1 MKRIL
6 AALAVFALAAFA
18 TSCKSQLPPSPL
30 PTVLITWTA
39 PAACT
44 TAAPCVY
51 AISRSPAVS
60 GACSGTA
67 GTFYTLVG
75 TSASQATTYTDTTAA
90 GGSFCWI
97 AQTQQG
103 TPVLTSVASGV
114 SNAGVPLAVPSVPA
128 APGAPN
134 ASTVAQLTAPAL
146 FPETH
151 PVVASIE
158 GPPAGLN
165 LIARLK

>member
-1 MKRIL
+1 MKRIF
-6 AALAVFALAAFA
+6 ATLAVFAIAASA
-18 TSCKSQLPPSPL
+18 TSCKSQLPPSPVPAVSL
-30 PTVLITWTA
+30 TWTA
-39 PAACT
+39 PVACT
-44 TAAPCVY
+44 AAAPCVY
-51 AISRSPAVS
+51 AVSRAPAVS

-75 TSASQATTYTDTTAA
+75 TSASQAASYTDTTAA

-97 AQTQQG
+97 VQTQQG
-103 TPVLTSVASGV
+103 TPVLTSVPSGIT
-114 SNAGVPLAVPSVPA
+114 NNGVPLAVPSVPA

-151 PVVASIE
+151 PVVASNE
-158 GPPAGLN
+158 GPPAGMN
-165 LIARLK
+165 LTARLR